1 MKKVGIMG
9 GTFNPIHIG
18 HMILAETAG
27 SQYGL
32 DTILFIP
39 SGCPYMKKGVPVL
52 PGEIRAEMVSLAI
65 RDNSRF
71 SLSRIEIERGGNTYT
86 CDTLRTLK
94 KENPDTEYYFILGA
108 DSLLAIESWKNPEE
122 IFASCTLLTAV
133 RDETD
138 RELEAAEKRLS
149 EKYYAKT
156 GRLLCKNMD
165 ISSTDIRK
173 FIKNGQSV
181 RYLVPDAVIQ
191 YIEQHKLYRK

>member
-18 HMILAETAG
+18 HLILAETAG

-39 SGCPYMKKGVPVL
+39 SGCSYMKKETPVL

-71 SLSRIEIERGGNTYT
+71 SLSRIEIERVGNTYT

-149 EKYYAKT
+149 EKYQAKT

-173 FIKNGQSV
+173 LIKNGQSV

-191 YIEQHKLYRK
+191 YMEQHKLYRK

>member
-18 HMILAETAG
+18 HLLLAETAK

-39 SGCPYMKKGVPVL
+39 SGCPYMKREAPVL

-65 RDNSRF
+65 RNNSRF
-71 SLSRIEIERGGNTYT
+71 SLSWIEIERGGNTYT

-149 EKYYAKT
+149 EKYHAKI
-156 GRLLCKNMD
+156 GRPMCKNMD